1 MGFLEDIRDA
11 AEGFLGGTVGQVGRG
26 IPFLG
31 ALTPESGGNEAYQAP
46 FRGREHSLDPRER
59 KRFAD
64 WQWYDNYI
72 KRLRDAQIDPITRRE
87 LDPLA
92 GGERGGQLPDNLDTS
107 YYDTE
112 FNAAIEGKGK
122 YANRLRN
129 YKSLMLFQDR
139 PGGAQL
145 FSNAATRSQAG
156 AGLLTGDTSGLLS
169 RS

>member
-26 IPFLG
+26 VPFLG
-31 ALTPESGGNEAYQAP
+31 AFAPDSGNNEAYQAP

-72 KRLRDAQIDPITRRE
+72 KRLRDAQIDPVTRTQ
-87 LDPLA
+87 LDPLGRSA
-92 GGERGGQLPDNLDTS
+92 RGGQLPEDLDPS
-107 YYDTE
+107 YYE
-112 FNAAIEGKGK
+112 SELSSAIEGKGK